1 MTKAEAIAMLKR
13 IQEPEAWEPQINQAA
28 FEALDMAIEALSQ
41 ESSEDVISR
50 NAAIDAVMRNACN
63 TQRIY
68 EAIKG
73 LPSAQPEITHCR
85 DCKWHNGETNQCNAQ
100 ICASM
105 YGEDFCSKGE
115 RREG

>member
-1 MTKAEAIAMLKR
+1 MTDDLISR
-13 IQEPEAWEPQINQAA
+13 QAA
-28 FEALDMAIEALSQ
+28 IYLANIFSSPTNIAKAL
-41 ESSEDVISR
+41 
-50 NAAIDAVMRNACN
+50 VM
-63 TQRIY
+63 
-68 EAIKG
+68 

-85 DCKWHNGETNQCNAQ
+85 DCKWHNGEINQCNAQ